1 MTVMPLTLNV
11 GVSKKIGLPE
21 YCSVGATCNL
31 EVELESGLLDNLA
44 GFHERV
50 RDAYIACHQ
59 AVEDELARLQ
69 GQAAMPVPV
78 SAVSTNGHG
87 HHNGSTPHA
96 NGARART
103 GGERD
108 RVTKPA
114 TPGQVKAIYAIA
126 RTQQIDVESLV
137 RDDYGVKRPEELSLA
152 QASRLIDQLKA
163 ADGD

>member
-1 MTVMPLTLNV
+1 MSLTLNV

-31 EVELESGLLDNLA
+31 EIELDSGLLDNLS

-50 RDAYIACHQ
+50 RDAYVACHQ
-59 AVEDELARLQ
+59 AVDDELARLQ
-69 GQAAMPVPV
+69 GQAVTPVAVTPA
-78 SAVSTNGHG
+78 SANGHG
-87 HHNGSTPHA
+87 HRNGSMPHA
-96 NGARART
+96 NGARARST
-103 GGERD
+103 GERD
-108 RVTKPA
+108 RPPKPE

-126 RTQQIDVESLV
+126 RTQQVDVEGLV

-163 ADGD
+163 EAGD